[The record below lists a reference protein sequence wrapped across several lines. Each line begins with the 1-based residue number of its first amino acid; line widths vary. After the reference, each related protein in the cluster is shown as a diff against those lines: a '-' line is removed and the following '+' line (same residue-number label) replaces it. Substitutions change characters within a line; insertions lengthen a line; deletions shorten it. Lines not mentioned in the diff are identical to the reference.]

1 MKTKKQIGMLYGAIA
16 LIVITSLYLGAVALI
31 SIIDKTSTNAGRS
44 TRVFYDRLVETHDTA
59 TFDLVRGVEAKEK
72 EYAYNDQI
80 SINVVREE
88 IIKQAK
94 LYGNDV
100 QFMLDL
106 ADCES
111 DFNNLSE
118 NTVSSAEGVYQYLY
132 GTWRET
138 ESGKQHKSRFDYKS
152 NILEANRDIANEE
165 YFRWSECL

>member
-1 MKTKKQIGMLYGAIA
+1 MKSKERGLM
-16 LIVITSLYLGAVALI
+16 LGAVLII
-31 SIIDKTSTNAGRS
+31 SITIFCLGLSALGKIIFKAGVE
-44 TRVFYDRLVETHDTA
+44 TRVFWNKLAETHDTA
-59 TFDLVRGVEAKEK
+59 QFDLVREVQAKEK
-72 EYAYNDQI
+72 EYAYNEQVPI
-80 SINVVREE
+80 EVVRAE

-94 LYGNDV
+94 IHGNDV

-118 NTVSSAEGVYQYLY
+118 NPISSAEGVYQYLY

-138 ESGKQHKSRFDYKS
+138 ESGKNNVSRFDYKS

-165 YFRWSECL
+165 YFRWVECL